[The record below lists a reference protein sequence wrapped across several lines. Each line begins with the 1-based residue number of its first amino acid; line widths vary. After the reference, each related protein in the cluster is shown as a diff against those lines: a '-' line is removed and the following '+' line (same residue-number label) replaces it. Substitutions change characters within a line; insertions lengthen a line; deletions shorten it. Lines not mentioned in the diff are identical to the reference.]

1 MPVFATCRQA
11 QPLLARSHEDGLT
24 MLDPDSSLL
33 AGVLLRALDLAFIW
47 RVRFA

>member
-11 QPLLARSHEDGLT
+11 QPLLARGRT